1 VYQFKISSLL
11 KKSDWVHTGAST
23 LFSGSTVDLNETYEA
38 IKLRL
43 LLELQLLQPGWQ
55 KTQTM
60 KFSMEIV
67 SVMWSLVQGPEI
79 H

>member
-1 VYQFKISSLL
+1 VYQFKILSLP
-11 KKSDWVHTGAST
+11 KKSDWVHTGVLT
-23 LFSGSTVDLNETYEA
+23 LFSGSTVDLKETYEV

-60 KFSMEIV
+60 KFSMGIV
-67 SVMWSLVQGPEI
+67 SVM
-79 H
+79 